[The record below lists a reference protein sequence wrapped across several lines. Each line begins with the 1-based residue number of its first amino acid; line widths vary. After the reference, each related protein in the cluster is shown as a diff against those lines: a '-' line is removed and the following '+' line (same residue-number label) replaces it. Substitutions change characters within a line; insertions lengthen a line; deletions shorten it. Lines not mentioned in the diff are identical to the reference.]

1 MTHIII
7 TFSFLVN
14 SFSFADINPEPTQ
27 GRKYAKGDEGFGGII
42 IYVDPTGEHGVVC
55 APRDIRG
62 DGKERMVWGCL
73 DATISGARATAMG
86 SGDANTKDIVET
98 CTKGDTAADAC
109 RKVKINGYNDWYLP
123 NKGELN
129 AIYKLKK
136 KGKLHLKRSGYWS
149 STGTGSGNAWVQT
162 FGMGFQF
169 VSAKYGSHRV
179 RPVRKF

>member
-1 MTHIII
+1 MIHFI
-7 TFSFLVN
+7 FSFLFLVN
-14 SFSFADINPEPTQ
+14 PFSSADINSESTQ
-27 GRKYAKGDEGFGGII
+27 VRKYAIGDEAFGGII
-42 IYVDPTGEHGVVC
+42 IYIDPTGEHGVVC

-62 DGKERMVWGCL
+62 NGKDRMVWGCL

-109 RKVKINGYNDWYLP
+109 RLVKINNYSDWYLP
-123 NKGELN
+123 SKGELN

-136 KGKLHLKRSGYWS
+136 KGQIKMKKAGYWS
-149 STGTGSGNAWVQT
+149 SSGTGDGKAWVQT